1 MKLSVV
7 ILSML
12 VAICSIASVRATGI
26 EELKNKIDELGELAT
41 KIGW

>member
-7 ILSML
+7 VLLML

-26 EELKNKIDELGELAT
+26 EELTNKIEELGELAK
-41 KIGW
+41 KIR